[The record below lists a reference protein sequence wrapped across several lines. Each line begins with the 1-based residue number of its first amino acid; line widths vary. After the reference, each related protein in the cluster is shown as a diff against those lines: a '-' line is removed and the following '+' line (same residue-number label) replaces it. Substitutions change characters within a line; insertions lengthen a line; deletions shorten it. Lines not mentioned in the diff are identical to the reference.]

1 MKEVRSPEQEKGP
14 DKIGQEFRGG
24 DGPRAS
30 VSQDA
35 HEVVESTL
43 PSSRGDGCDRWIEFR
58 RPRHEKPEGKPD
70 EGAMPVTLLVLC
82 VIGNMGVLMLTNGL
96 EDAIPT
102 VGAGKMTAV
111 ITLLDTVEVVVHNA
125 VLVII
130 TSTV

>member
-1 MKEVRSPEQEKGP
+1 
-14 DKIGQEFRGG
+14 
-24 DGPRAS
+24 
-30 VSQDA
+30 
-35 HEVVESTL
+35 
-43 PSSRGDGCDRWIEFR
+43 
-58 RPRHEKPEGKPD
+58 
-70 EGAMPVTLLVLC
+70 MPVTLLVLC